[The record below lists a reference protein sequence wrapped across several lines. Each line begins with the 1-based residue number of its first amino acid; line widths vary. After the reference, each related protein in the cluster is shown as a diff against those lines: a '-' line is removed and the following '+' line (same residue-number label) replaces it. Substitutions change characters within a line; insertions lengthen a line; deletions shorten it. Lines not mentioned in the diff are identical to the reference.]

1 MRVPSPVGK
10 SLSHGDVS
18 SVVVSS
24 GDDAWAV
31 ISSPTA
37 AELDKKLQLN
47 ETGWS
52 TMKEVTCR
60 VIALHFTI
68 KLLPHVMIWCISRL
82 FSG

>member
-1 MRVPSPVGK
+1 MRIPSPVGK

-52 TMKEVTCR
+52 TMKEVTSR
-60 VIALHFTI
+60 VNVMHFSTKYLQRAMVIAPKNT
-68 KLLPHVMIWCISRL
+68 R
-82 FSG
+82 